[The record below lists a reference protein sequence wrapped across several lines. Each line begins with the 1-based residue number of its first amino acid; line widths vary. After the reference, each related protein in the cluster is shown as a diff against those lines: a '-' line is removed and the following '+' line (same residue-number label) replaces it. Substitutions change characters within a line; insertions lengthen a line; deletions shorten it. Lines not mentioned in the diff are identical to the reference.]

1 MAKTFKKKRF
11 TKKEPKE
18 FEEEVIQI
26 DRVTRVVKGGRK
38 LRFRATV
45 AIGNKK
51 GKVGIGIGKS
61 QEVTG
66 AIQKAI
72 AKAKKNMLKVNLD
85 GSTIPHNIK
94 IKYKASKIL
103 LLPASPGTG
112 LIAGGTIRKVL
123 ELAGVKDILSKS
135 YGTTNKLNNTKG
147 TFEALRMLKTTPR
160 MLKREQEKATKKEE
174 AKKQAKTET
183 KKDEPEV
190 KQEKDKTEVKQ
201 VKDET
206 EVKQAK
212 DSKKTT
218 AKKAPEKTKES
229 KEESKPNKQ

>member
-51 GKVGIGIGKS
+51 GKVGIGVGKS

-72 AKAKKNMLKVNLD
+72 AKAKKDMLKVNLD

-94 IKYKASKIL
+94 IKYKSSKIL

-135 YGTTNKLNNTKG
+135 YGTTNKVNNTKG
-147 TFEALRMLKTTPR
+147 TFEALRMLKSTPR

-183 KKDEPEV
+183 KKD
-190 KQEKDKTEVKQ
+190 KTEVK
-201 VKDET
+201 KE
-206 EVKQAK
+206 K

-229 KEESKPNKQ
+229 KRRK

>member
-51 GKVGIGIGKS
+51 GKVGIGVGKS

-72 AKAKKNMLKVNLD
+72 AKAKKDMLKVNLD

-94 IKYKASKIL
+94 IKYKSSKIL

-135 YGTTNKLNNTKG
+135 YGTTNKVNNTKG
-147 TFEALRMLKTTPR
+147 TFEALKMLKTTPR

-183 KKDEPEV
+183 KKD
-190 KQEKDKTEVKQ
+190 KTEVK
-201 VKDET
+201 K
-206 EVKQAK
+206 AK
-212 DSKKTT
+212 DINKTT

>member
-11 TKKEPKE
+11 TKREPKE

-51 GKVGIGIGKS
+51 GKVGIGVGKS

-72 AKAKKNMLKVNLD
+72 SKAKKDMLKVNLD
-85 GSTIPHNIK
+85 GSTIPHDIK
-94 IKYKASKIL
+94 IKYKSSKIL

-135 YGTTNKLNNTKG
+135 YGTTNKVNNTKG
-147 TFEALRMLKTTPR
+147 VFEALRSLKVTPR
-160 MLKREQEKATKKEE
+160 MLKREQEKAKKKEE
-174 AKKQAKTET
+174 AKTKAKVEPKAEKAESKVEKTEP
-183 KKDEPEV
+183 K
-190 KQEKDKTEVKQ
+190 
-201 VKDET
+201 
-206 EVKQAK
+206 
-212 DSKKTT
+212 S
-218 AKKAPEKTKES
+218 
-229 KEESKPNKQ
+229 NK

>member
-51 GKVGIGIGKS
+51 GKVGIGVGKS

-72 AKAKKNMLKVNLD
+72 AKAKKDMLKVNLD

-94 IKYKASKIL
+94 IKYKSSKIL

-123 ELAGVKDILSKS
+123 DLAGVKDILSKS
-135 YGTTNKLNNTKG
+135 YGTTNKVNNTKA
-147 TFEALRMLKTTPR
+147 TYEALKLLKITPR
-160 MLKREQEKATKKEE
+160 MLKREQEKAKKKAE
-174 AKKQAKTET
+174 AAKQ
-183 KKDEPEV
+183 
-190 KQEKDKTEVKQ
+190 
-201 VKDET
+201 
-206 EVKQAK
+206 
-212 DSKKTT
+212 S
-218 AKKAPEKTKES
+218 KAPEKTEKKPEDKAKTTDKTKSPAGDKGQTSAKE
-229 KEESKPNKQ
+229 KETKKK

>member
-11 TKKEPKE
+11 TKREPKE

-51 GKVGIGIGKS
+51 GKIGVGVGKS

-72 AKAKKNMLKVNLD
+72 SKAKKELVTVKLD
-85 GSTIPHNIK
+85 GATIPHNLK
-94 IKYKASKIL
+94 IKYKSSKIL

-123 ELAGVKDILSKS
+123 DLAGVKDILSKS
-135 YGTTNKLNNTKG
+135 YGTTNKVNNTKA
-147 TFEALRMLKTTPR
+147 TYEALKLLKETPR
-160 MLKREQEKATKKEE
+160 MIKKAAEKAKKKE
-174 AKKQAKTET
+174 AA
-183 KKDEPEV
+183 V
-190 KQEKDKTEVKQ
+190 
-201 VKDET
+201 
-206 EVKQAK
+206 
-212 DSKKTT
+212 
-218 AKKAPEKTKES
+218 KES
-229 KEESKPNKQ
+229 KETTKKVEKAKVKKKTTTKVKAEKKPATKAKKTEDKSNKE

>member
-1 MAKTFKKKRF
+1 
-11 TKKEPKE
+11 
-18 FEEEVIQI
+18 
-26 DRVTRVVKGGRK
+26 
-38 LRFRATV
+38 
-45 AIGNKK
+45 
-51 GKVGIGIGKS
+51 
-61 QEVTG
+61 
-66 AIQKAI
+66 
-72 AKAKKNMLKVNLD
+72 MLTVNLD
-85 GSTIPHNIK
+85 GSTIPHKIK

-183 KKDEPEV
+183 KKDE
-190 KQEKDKTEVKQ
+190 TEVKQ

-206 EVKQAK
+206 EVKQAKDETEVKQVKDETDVKQAK